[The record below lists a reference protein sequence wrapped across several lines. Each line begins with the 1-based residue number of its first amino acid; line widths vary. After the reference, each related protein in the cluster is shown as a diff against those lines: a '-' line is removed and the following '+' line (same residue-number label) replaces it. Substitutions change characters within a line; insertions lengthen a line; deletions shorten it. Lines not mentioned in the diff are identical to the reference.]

1 MPASTNLNYVVLQR
15 NFAGA
20 SDLVFEESVTGYT
33 GITYLAT
40 PQDTINQS
48 FNQVTIINRSIA
60 DSLRFSLE
68 ALDRGLNL
76 NAKGDGIVSVSA
88 GVSITVAGQIFKR
101 LRLYFDGA
109 GSDTEIILEKV

>member
-1 MPASTNLNYVVLQR
+1 MPAPTNLSYVVLQR

-20 SDLVFEESVTGYT
+20 QDLIFQESVSGYT

-48 FNQVTIINRSIA
+48 FNRVTIVNRSIA
-60 DSLRFSLE
+60 DKLRFSLE

-76 NAKGDGIVSVSA
+76 NAKGDGIVSISP
-88 GVSITVAGQIFKR
+88 GVSFTVTEQVFKR